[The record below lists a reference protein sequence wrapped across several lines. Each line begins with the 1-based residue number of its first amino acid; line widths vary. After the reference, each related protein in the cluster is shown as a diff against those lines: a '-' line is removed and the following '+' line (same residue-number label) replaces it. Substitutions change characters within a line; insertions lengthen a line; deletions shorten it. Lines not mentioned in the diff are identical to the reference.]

1 MGMISVTILLE
12 KLHATHSVRSGIIG
26 MKYYSPFSFN

>member
-1 MGMISVTILLE
+1 MISFALLLE

-26 MKYYSPFSFN
+26 IRY